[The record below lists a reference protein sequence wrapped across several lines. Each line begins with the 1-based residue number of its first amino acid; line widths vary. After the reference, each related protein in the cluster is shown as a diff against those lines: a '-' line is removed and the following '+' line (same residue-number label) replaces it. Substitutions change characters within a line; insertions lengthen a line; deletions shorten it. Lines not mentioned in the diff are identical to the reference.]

1 MSYKIA
7 IVISHPVQH
16 FCPMYASWA
25 KLNGISLKV
34 FFASNLGSAK
44 YFDTNFKKE
53 ISWSN
58 LYLDEFSHEF
68 LNGDKTLQST
78 QELDAENF
86 SELYVANGEKVTLNF
101 SNANAILENENKKVQ
116 ILVSNGIPLLGIGF
130 LTKFGY
136 KAIIDCKQR
145 TVTLEK

>member
-1 MSYKIA
+1 MVKGFMNGNVPFI
-7 IVISHPVQH
+7 IVSV
-16 FCPMYASWA
+16 
-25 KLNGISLKV
+25 LNGNNLLDIQFTLDTGFTEDLLV
-34 FFASNLGSAK
+34 THEIASEL
-44 YFDTNFKKE
+44 
-53 ISWSN
+53 
-58 LYLDEFSHEF
+58 
-68 LNGDKTLQST
+68 
-78 QELDAENF
+78 ELDAENF

-101 SNANAILENENKKVQ
+101 SNANAIMENENKKVQ